1 MSLQEKIVSDYAGI
15 PMDALEELCI
25 VDFRALLR
33 DAVIYNCSQTEEGEK
48 HLERCWTLEQTKP
61 DRLVL
66 RKKLKG

>member
-1 MSLQEKIVSDYAGI
+1 
-15 PMDALEELCI
+15 MDALEELCI